1 MTPATFVRALAEIR
15 LDGVFNPYADTCEVF
30 DRADAAA
37 SRRRNL
43 RNFLS
48 AVSELNTDTIWMGRD
63 LGYRGGR
70 RTGVALTDEAH
81 LEQMDQIYPGATSQQ
96 ATRGPQV
103 AERTAKEI
111 WAVLQTVDRPPF
123 LWNVFPFHPFE
134 DGNQFTNRRFTSREL
149 ACVNDLNS
157 ELIRW
162 LCIRRIVAIGQDAA
176 SYAAQFCN
184 QVVTVR
190 HPSYGGTS
198 EFRAGI
204 RALYPSAVR
213 MCSARQHALF

>member
-1 MTPATFVRALAEIR
+1 MLT
-15 LDGVFNPYADTCEVF
+15 
-30 DRADAAA
+30 
-37 SRRRNL
+37 
-43 RNFLS
+43 LS
-48 AVSELNTDTIWMGRD
+48 PSGHKSESIPVVLMP
-63 LGYRGGR
+63 
-70 RTGVALTDEAH
+70 V
-81 LEQMDQIYPGATSQQ
+81 PGASPQQ

-111 WAVLQTVDRPPF
+111 WSVLQTLDHPPF

-134 DGNQFTNRRFTSREL
+134 AGNQFTNRRFTNREL
-149 ACVNDLNS
+149 ASVNDFNS

-162 LCIRRIVAIGQDAA
+162 LGIRRIVAIGQDAA
-176 SYAAQFCN
+176 NYAAQLCD

-204 RALYPSAVR
+204 RALYPSNAR
-213 MCSARQHALF
+213 MGVTRQRALF

>member
-1 MTPATFVRALAEIR
+1 MTPATFVRALAEIS

-43 RNFLS
+43 RNFLA

-81 LEQMDQIYPGATSQQ
+81 LEQMDQVYPGAASQQ
-96 ATRGPQV
+96 ATRGPQI

-111 WAVLQTVDRPPF
+111 WSVLQTLDHPPF

-162 LCIRRIVAIGQDAA
+162 LGIRRIVAIGQDAA
-176 SYAAQFCN
+176 TYATQFCDH
-184 QVVTVR
+184 VITVR
-190 HPSYGGTS
+190 HPSYGGTN

-204 RALYPSAVR
+204 RALYPTTARVG
-213 MCSARQHALF
+213 SARQHALF